1 MKFYLSLALAA
12 IIITSTAYSQRVNFG
27 IKGGLTV
34 SNIQN
39 ENDIAYNASIGF
51 HTGILAHIHLTKQ
64 FALQPELVFSTSGA
78 KYSNFIE
85 GNANLKLG
93 YIQMPILFQYMFSN
107 GFRLE
112 AGPQLSFLMYA
123 NKETSNFRKVDFK
136 NDLRPVD
143 LGLAAGVGYV
153 FPKSGFGIDT
163 RVNLGLAN
171 INENANFRSYNR
183 TFQMG
188 VFYLFN
194 HK

>member
-1 MKFYLSLALAA
+1 MKFYVNLALAA
-12 IIITSTAYSQRVNFG
+12 IIMTSTAYTQRVNFG

-34 SNIQN
+34 SNIHN
-39 ENDIAYNASIGF
+39 ENEVAYDAAIGF
-51 HTGILAHIHLTKQ
+51 HTGVLAHIHLTKQ
-64 FALQPELVFSTSGA
+64 FALQPEIVFSTSGA

-85 GNANLKLG
+85 GNSNLKMG

-112 AGPQLSFLMYA
+112 AGPQLNFLMYA

-143 LGLAAGVGYV
+143 IALAAGVGYV

-171 INENANFRSYNR
+171 INDNANFRSYNR

>member
-1 MKFYLSLALAA
+1 MKFYLSLALATF
-12 IIITSTAYSQRVNFG
+12 IMTTTATAQRVNFG

-39 ENDIAYNASIGF
+39 KNDVVYDASVGF
-51 HTGILAHIHLTKQ
+51 HTGLLAHIHLTKQ
-64 FALQPELVFSTSGA
+64 FALQPEIVFSTSGA

-85 GNANLKLG
+85 GNANLKMG

-112 AGPQLSFLMYA
+112 AGPQISFLTYA

-143 LGLAAGVGYV
+143 IGLAAGVGYV

-163 RVNLGLAN
+163 RFNLGLAD
-171 INENANFRSYNR
+171 INENANFKSYNR
-183 TFQMG
+183 NFQVG

>member
-12 IIITSTAYSQRVNFG
+12 IIMTNTATAQRVNIG

-39 ENDIAYNASIGF
+39 ENDVSYDAAVGF
-51 HTGILAHIHLTKQ
+51 HTGLLAHIHLTKQ
-64 FALQPELVFSTSGA
+64 MALQPELLFSTSGA

-85 GNANLKLG
+85 GNAKLKMG
-93 YIQMPILFQYMFSN
+93 YIHLPVLFQYMFNN

-112 AGPQLSFLMYA
+112 AGPQISFLTYA
-123 NKETSNFRKVDFK
+123 SKETSNFRKVDFK

-143 LGLAAGVGYV
+143 FGLAAGVGYI
-153 FPKSGFGIDT
+153 FPKSGFGFDT
-163 RVNLGLAN
+163 RVNLGLVD
-171 INENANFRSYNR
+171 INDNVSVKSYNR
-183 TFQMG
+183 NLQVG